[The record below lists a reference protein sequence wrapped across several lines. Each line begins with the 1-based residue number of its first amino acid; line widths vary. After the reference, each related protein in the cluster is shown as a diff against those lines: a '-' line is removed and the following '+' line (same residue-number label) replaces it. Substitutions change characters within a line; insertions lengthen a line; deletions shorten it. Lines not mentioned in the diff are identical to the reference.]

1 MIKAETLER
10 IAKALEKSNQI
21 QSLLL
26 VNQEKQLAILKE
38 NSCRD
43 ALSKKKE
50 NK

>member
-43 ALSKKKE
+43 ALNKKKE
-50 NK
+50 SK